1 MSRGNYYITTPIYY
15 VNDVPHI
22 GHAYTSVSADVVAR
36 YKRLKGFDVHF
47 LTGTDEHG
55 MKVEKSAKEAGLTPK
70 ELADSVVTRFEDLS
84 KLLNISNDD
93 FIRTTEERHKKA
105 VYDIWKKV
113 KANGDI
119 YLGHYEDWY
128 CTPCETFL
136 TESQLVNGKC
146 PECHRDVEKLKE
158 ESYFFKLSKYT
169 DPLIKH
175 IEANPGFIEPKSRA
189 NEVISFLKGGLK
201 DLSISRTTFSWG
213 IPVPDDPKHVIYVW
227 FDALTNYLSSIGYP
241 EEGYEKYWPVDTHL
255 IGKDILRFHTIYW
268 PAFLLSAGIA
278 FPKRVFAHG
287 WWTVDGSKMS
297 KSTGNVVDPYDV
309 VSEYGADQFRFFLL
323 REVPFGLDGDFSI
336 DALKGRINSEL
347 ANDLGNLLSR
357 TVSMIIKYRDGV
369 TPAPFTEKNGEP
381 EEAVRAA
388 VDLLAKKFDS
398 LMEGFCFSE
407 ALEAVWVV
415 VRELNAYVEK
425 SAPWK
430 EKDPEKL
437 DNILYTLGAGLR
449 VVSVYIYPFMP
460 ESAVTLRLQLGITEK
475 IEESSFDFAKETE
488 WNASVSGL
496 KVEKTGALFPRV
508 E

>member
-1 MSRGNYYITTPIYY
+1 MSRGNYYVTTPIYY

-22 GHAYTSVSADVVAR
+22 GHAYTTVATDALAR

-55 MKVEKSAKEAGLTPK
+55 MKVEKSAKEAGITPK
-70 ELADSVVTRFEDLS
+70 ELADSVVTRFEDIS

-93 FIRTTEERHKKA
+93 FIRTTDERHKES
-105 VYDIWKKV
+105 VRHIWETV

-136 TESQLVNGKC
+136 TESQLVNEKC

-158 ESYFFKLSKYT
+158 ESYFFKLSNYT
-169 DPLIKH
+169 EPLIKH
-175 IEANPGFIEPKSRA
+175 IEENPGFIAPKSRA
-189 NEVISFLKGGLK
+189 NEIISFLKGGLK

-241 EEGYEKYWPVDTHL
+241 DGGGFKKYWPANTHI
-255 IGKDILRFHTIYW
+255 IGKDILRFHTVYW
-268 PAFLLSAGIA
+268 PAFLMSAGIEL
-278 FPKRVFAHG
+278 PKRVFAHG
-287 WWTVDGSKMS
+287 WWTVEGRKMS
-297 KSTGNVVDPYDV
+297 KSLGNVVDPYEV
-309 VSEYGADQFRFFLL
+309 VEEYGADQFRYFLL
-323 REVPFGLDGDFSI
+323 REVPFGQDGDFSI
-336 DALKGRINSEL
+336 DAMKGRINSEL

-357 TVSMIIKYRDGV
+357 TVSMIIKYRDGI
-369 TPAPFTEKNGEP
+369 TPGPSTDKDGEP
-381 EEAVRAA
+381 EREVKEALT
-388 VDLLAKKFDS
+388 LLGDRFDS
-398 LMEGFCFSE
+398 LMEALNFSE
-407 ALEAVWVV
+407 ALESIWAV

-430 EKDPEKL
+430 EEDPSRL
-437 DNILYTLGAGLR
+437 DNILYTLAVGLKII
-449 VVSVYIYPFMP
+449 SAYTGPFMP
-460 ESAVTLRLQLGITEK
+460 ESSLKLRAQLGLTGELA
-475 IEESSFDFAKETE
+475 EGSFDGETR
-488 WNASVSGL
+488 WDASVSGL
-496 KVEKTGALFPRV
+496 TVEKTGALFPRV